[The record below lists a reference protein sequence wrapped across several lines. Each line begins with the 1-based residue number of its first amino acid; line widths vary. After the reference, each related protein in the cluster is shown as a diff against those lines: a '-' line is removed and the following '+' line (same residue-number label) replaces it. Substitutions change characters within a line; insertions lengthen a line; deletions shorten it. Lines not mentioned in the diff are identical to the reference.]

1 MGAPVNN
8 WQSINMLK
16 TRLITSFVLILA
28 FVATF
33 IYLPPLYWGLL
44 MLAVV
49 SISAWEWA
57 GMSKFNQP
65 ARLIYSGIVVLL
77 GLVLFFYSPQLMQL
91 VTVWAVLISA
101 IFWLLV
107 VPVLL
112 ICTVQINHRWV
123 MGLLGFITIIPFGLS
138 VITLREINP
147 LLLVVFAMTVWIAD
161 SAAYFAGK
169 RFGQRKLA
177 PSISPGKTWEGV
189 LGAWLATTAYAFL
202 LSYLTHQSYWFVLI
216 FWGVMV
222 LSIMGDLFESLI
234 KRQAG
239 VKDSSNLLPGHG
251 GVLDRIDGLTSSLP
265 LVMFLLTLPIYYN
278 LYLYIKAV
286 VFHA

>member
-1 MGAPVNN
+1 M
-8 WQSINMLK
+8 IK
-16 TRLITSFVLILA
+16 TRLITSLVLFLSIGAA
-28 FVATF
+28 FV
-33 IYLPPLYWGLL
+33 YLPPLYWGLL
-44 MLAVV
+44 VLAVT
-49 SISAWEWA
+49 SIGAWEWA
-57 GMSKFNQP
+57 GMSKFNK
-65 ARLIYSGIVVLL
+65 AFSLIYSAFVLFL
-77 GLVLFFYSPQLMQL
+77 GLFVILYSPQSMQ
-91 VTVWAVLISA
+91 VVIIWGVLASA
-101 IFWLLV
+101 LFWLLV
-107 VPVLL
+107 VPFLLAFTPKINNRFIMAVLGL
-112 ICTVQINHRWV
+112 IAIV
-123 MGLLGFITIIPFGLS
+123 PFGLTL
-138 VITLREINP
+138 IALREINP

-161 SAAYFAGK
+161 SSAYFAGK
-169 RFGQRKLA
+169 RFGKHKLA

-189 LGAWLATTAYAFL
+189 LGAFVAITIYATL
-202 LSYLTHQSYWFVLI
+202 LSYLTHQSYWFVFV

-239 VKDSSNLLPGHG
+239 IKDSGNLLPGHG

>member
-1 MGAPVNN
+1 
-8 WQSINMLK
+8 MLK
-16 TRLITSFVLILA
+16 TRLITSLVLFLSIGAA
-28 FVATF
+28 FV
-33 IYLPPLYWGLL
+33 YLPPLYWGLL
-44 MLAVV
+44 VLAVT
-49 SISAWEWA
+49 SLGAWEWA
-57 GMSKFNQP
+57 GMSKFNK
-65 ARLIYSGIVVLL
+65 ALSFIYSAFVLLL
-77 GLVLFFYSPQLMQL
+77 GLFVILYTPQSMQVVIIWGVLASAAFWLMVVPFL
-91 VTVWAVLISA
+91 LAFTPKINNRFIMAVLG
-101 IFWLLV
+101 
-107 VPVLL
+107 L
-112 ICTVQINHRWV
+112 IA
-123 MGLLGFITIIPFGLS
+123 IIPFGLTL
-138 VITLREINP
+138 IALREINP

-169 RFGQRKLA
+169 RFGKHKLA

-189 LGAWLATTAYAFL
+189 LGAFVAITIYAAL
-202 LSYLTHQSYWFVLI
+202 LSYLTHQSYWFVLV
-216 FWGVMV
+216 FWGVMI

-239 VKDSSNLLPGHG
+239 IKDSGNLLPGHG

>member
-1 MGAPVNN
+1 
-8 WQSINMLK
+8 MLK
-16 TRLITSFVLILA
+16 TRLITSLILIITFGAA
-28 FVATF
+28 FV
-33 IYLPPLYWGLL
+33 YLPPLYWGLL
-44 MLAVV
+44 MLGIVLL
-49 SISAWEWA
+49 STWEWA
-57 GMSKFNQP
+57 GMSKFNKSI
-65 ARLIYSGIVVLL
+65 ALAYTSFVALL
-77 GLVLFFYSPQLMQL
+77 GLWLLLYIPQLVQFVVL
-91 VTVWAVLISA
+91 WSVLAAV

-107 VPVLL
+107 APLL
-112 ICTVQINHRWV
+112 LAFNTKINNRFV
-123 MGLLGFITIIPFGLS
+123 MAILGLVIIIPFGLS
-138 VITLREINP
+138 MIALREINP

-161 SAAYFAGK
+161 TAAYFAGK
-169 RFGQRKLA
+169 RFGKHKLA

-189 LGAWLATTAYAFL
+189 FGALISTTVFSLL
-202 LSYLTHQSYWFVLI
+202 LSYLTHQSYWFVLV

-222 LSIMGDLFESLI
+222 LSIIGDLFESLI

-278 LYLYIKAV
+278 LYLYLKSV

>member
-1 MGAPVNN
+1 
-8 WQSINMLK
+8 MLK
-16 TRLITSFVLILA
+16 TRLITSITLFLTIGAA
-28 FVATF
+28 FV
-33 IYLPPLYWGLL
+33 YLPPLYWGLL
-44 MLAVV
+44 VLAVT
-49 SISAWEWA
+49 SIAAWEWA
-57 GMSKFNQP
+57 SMSQFNK
-65 ARLIYSGIVVLL
+65 ALSAIYSGFVLL
-77 GLVLFFYSPQLMQL
+77 SGLFVILYAPLSMQL
-91 VTVWAVLISA
+91 VIIWGVLAAA
-101 IFWLLV
+101 IFWLLI
-107 VPVLL
+107 VPFLL
-112 ICTVQINHRWV
+112 AFTPRINNRSI
-123 MGLLGFITIIPFGLS
+123 MAILGLITILPFGLTM
-138 VITLREINP
+138 IDLREINP

-169 RFGQRKLA
+169 RFGKHKLA

-189 LGAWLATTAYAFL
+189 LGAFVAVTIYATL
-202 LSYLTHQSYWFVLI
+202 LSYLTHQSYWFVLV
-216 FWGVMV
+216 FWGVLV

>member
-1 MGAPVNN
+1 
-8 WQSINMLK
+8 MLK
-16 TRLITSFVLILA
+16 TRLITSLVLFLSIGAA
-28 FVATF
+28 FV
-33 IYLPPLYWGLL
+33 YLPPLYWGLL
-44 MLAVV
+44 VLAVT
-49 SISAWEWA
+49 SIGAWEWA
-57 GMSKFNQP
+57 GMSKFNK
-65 ARLIYSGIVVLL
+65 AFSLIYSAFVLFL
-77 GLVLFFYSPQLMQL
+77 GLFVILYTPQSMQVVIIWGVL
-91 VTVWAVLISA
+91 ASA
-101 IFWLLV
+101 LFWLLV
-107 VPVLL
+107 VPFLLAFTPKINNRFIMAVLGL
-112 ICTVQINHRWV
+112 IAIV
-123 MGLLGFITIIPFGLS
+123 PFGLTL
-138 VITLREINP
+138 IALREINP

-161 SAAYFAGK
+161 SSAYFAGK
-169 RFGQRKLA
+169 RFGKHKLA

-189 LGAWLATTAYAFL
+189 LGAFVAITIYATL
-202 LSYLTHQSYWFVLI
+202 LSYLTHQSYWFVFV

-239 VKDSSNLLPGHG
+239 IKDSGNLLPGHG

>member
-1 MGAPVNN
+1 
-8 WQSINMLK
+8 MLK
-16 TRLITSFVLILA
+16 TRLITSLVLFLSIGAA
-28 FVATF
+28 FV
-33 IYLPPLYWGLL
+33 YLPPLYWGLL
-44 MLAVV
+44 VLAVT
-49 SISAWEWA
+49 SLGAWEWA
-57 GMSKFNQP
+57 GMSKFNK
-65 ARLIYSGIVVLL
+65 ALSLIYSAFVLLL
-77 GLVLFFYSPQLMQL
+77 GLFVILYTPQSMQVVIIWGVL
-91 VTVWAVLISA
+91 ASA
-101 IFWLLV
+101 TFWLLV
-107 VPVLL
+107 VPFLL
-112 ICTVQINHRWV
+112 AFTPKINNRFI
-123 MGLLGFITIIPFGLS
+123 MALLGLIAIIPFGLTL
-138 VITLREINP
+138 IALREINP

-169 RFGQRKLA
+169 HFGKHKLA

-189 LGAWLATTAYAFL
+189 LGAFVAITIYAAL
-202 LSYLTHQSYWFVLI
+202 LSYLTHQSYWFVLV
-216 FWGVMV
+216 FWGVLI

-239 VKDSSNLLPGHG
+239 IKDSGNLLPGHG

>member
-1 MGAPVNN
+1 
-8 WQSINMLK
+8 MLK
-16 TRLITSFVLILA
+16 TRLITSLVLFLSIGAA
-28 FVATF
+28 FV
-33 IYLPPLYWGLL
+33 YLPPLYWGLL
-44 MLAVV
+44 VLAVT
-49 SISAWEWA
+49 SLGAWEWA
-57 GMSKFNQP
+57 GMSKFNK
-65 ARLIYSGIVVLL
+65 ALSFIYSAFVLLL
-77 GLVLFFYSPQLMQL
+77 GLFVILYTPQSMQVVIIWGVLASAAFWLMVVPFL
-91 VTVWAVLISA
+91 LAFTPKINNRFIMAVLG
-101 IFWLLV
+101 
-107 VPVLL
+107 L
-112 ICTVQINHRWV
+112 IA
-123 MGLLGFITIIPFGLS
+123 IIPFGLTL
-138 VITLREINP
+138 IALREINP

-169 RFGQRKLA
+169 RFGKHKLA

-189 LGAWLATTAYAFL
+189 LGAFVAITIYAAL
-202 LSYLTHQSYWFVLI
+202 LSYLTHQSYWFVLV
-216 FWGVMV
+216 FWGVLI

-239 VKDSSNLLPGHG
+239 IKDSGNLLPGHG

>member
-1 MGAPVNN
+1 
-8 WQSINMLK
+8 MLK
-16 TRLITSFVLILA
+16 TRLITSLVLFLSIGAA
-28 FVATF
+28 FV
-33 IYLPPLYWGLL
+33 YLPPLYWGLL
-44 MLAVV
+44 VLAVT
-49 SISAWEWA
+49 SIGAWEWA
-57 GMSKFNQP
+57 GMSKFNK
-65 ARLIYSGIVVLL
+65 AFSLIYSAFVLFL
-77 GLVLFFYSPQLMQL
+77 GLFVILYTPQSMQVVIIWGVL
-91 VTVWAVLISA
+91 ASA
-101 IFWLLV
+101 LFWLLA
-107 VPVLL
+107 VPFLLAFTPKINNRFIMAVLGL
-112 ICTVQINHRWV
+112 IAIV
-123 MGLLGFITIIPFGLS
+123 PFGLTL
-138 VITLREINP
+138 IALREINP

-161 SAAYFAGK
+161 SSAYFAGK
-169 RFGQRKLA
+169 RFGKHKLA

-189 LGAWLATTAYAFL
+189 LGAFVAITIYATL
-202 LSYLTHQSYWFVLI
+202 LSYLTHQSYWFVFV

-239 VKDSSNLLPGHG
+239 IKDSGNLLPGHG